1 MSYNY
6 AQNLTIQ
13 LNTKDVN
20 LLMADNIL
28 LPELYRRKKPRR
40 RPIPRSGSGFM
51 KFIVMMFL
59 VLLVSVGLFSF
70 ADIGGNIAL
79 SIAKNFLS
87 KNYSIGL
94 NAEKI
99 TGNPIK
105 GYTLHNFGITDEKSS
120 TDIFS
125 AGFLSVKL
133 NLPAIVTGN
142 LRLSE
147 VSLGGISMDV
157 EKFIES
163 VQKLSLTLPS
173 EDQKVSG
180 TFAASPAYAE
190 GESENKMPDLPIDS
204 VKIADSHFS
213 SQFGNFDVTEI
224 TADVKNLDINIDASI
239 NTLPL
244 KGHIDMGESA
254 GFTAANRAELY
265 LGSGKIIA
273 TGGLNSGK
281 LDLHASAEE
290 FDLKEITA
298 LYPAMLKAEDFD
310 GKADFTADISGT
322 MDNPK
327 VSGSIDY
334 LGAKIYGYPV
344 ERASANV
351 SYLSNR
357 VSVSNIQASA
367 FNIPVQGEIAAAMR
381 PGEKLSVMVKLDGSE
396 AYLDELDKILGI
408 PDLKPL
414 SGRVSLFSV
423 NISGHVDKLNGLVN
437 FTAPRIAYDGKTLTN
452 IRAQMKLSGSD
463 TANVDGKFNF
473 EGAQGYLSG
482 NVASILTN
490 PRMNLT
496 AKLAGLDIKRI
507 ESMIPDGP
515 QYKLGGKITAS
526 VTVKG
531 TAANPNVTGALN
543 SPEFSGWGQT
553 IEKPAINFAY
563 SGKTLTLSKTEG
575 TLNGMPVNVSG
586 KISELPS
593 SNPKLDIN
601 ATITMTPS
609 ALKEYVPDIDSYKL
623 KGSINA
629 GVKIQGTANNP
640 SVNLLASSQNLQAM
654 DIITAKGLELT
665 TALNGDLS
673 KLEKISVNMAA
684 KSLTASGITFTGI
697 NANVSKNGDSII
709 LGSLNAKSGEG
720 TITGSGNA
728 SVSGKSP
735 LNFSFDFKNLAL
747 ASLASSSGIDVK
759 GNLSGTLKVA
769 GKNDNPSLTFSA
781 NVPTLNAA
789 GFSLNNILAD
799 IAGDMKNI
807 ALKNVRA
814 EVDGAEITAAG
825 NINISPALKVNVNL
839 NGKNVNLAQLLKDYP
854 AMKGKISG
862 VATLAFNVAG
872 NEKSITGKGS
882 LNIPSLVAYGVKL
895 SDIKLPLTY
904 SGNNFASKGGT
915 AKFYGGTLSNTLTFA
930 LDTMKFTDEISANAV
945 DVNGLIQDASG
956 GLEGKI
962 TGKGKLTFKV
972 TGSAKDKVTYSGNG
986 NFSMGQGAIT
996 GFKWLDLFTRIHKSD
1011 GLRFASVN
1019 APLTLQ
1025 TGLFIIKA
1033 GAIANAVKNDA
1044 LYKYAKLSQNG
1055 TINFAGKVMTMDFYT
1070 ESSVNYQL
1078 INAIQGGAKGGIDAL
1093 LKGGVSGFEDSVK
1106 AFLSGGLSGAKS
1118 NASMGDFRTVTLRI
1132 HGRADNLAFSGLKI
1146 GESTLK
1152 AEEKSD
1158 AKTQTKT
1165 TQTPS
1170 QTVKQKAENV
1180 KEQVKQQ
1187 VINKATELLPDEL
1200 KKTLNLKTNTGTQ
1213 TSKPQKQP
1221 ATQNSQSQNQT
1232 QPQSQNQQKQQSI
1245 EDRLKEELQK
1255 GIQKGLGDL
1264 FRR

>member
-1 MSYNY
+1 M
-6 AQNLTIQ
+6 
-13 LNTKDVN
+13 
-20 LLMADNIL
+20 LMADNIL
-28 LPELYRRKKPRR
+28 LPELYRKKKPRR
-40 RPIPRSGSGFM
+40 RPVPRSGSGFM
-51 KFIVMMFL
+51 KFIIMIFIM
-59 VLLVSVGLFSF
+59 LLVSAALFSF

-105 GYTLHNFGITDEKSS
+105 GYTLHNFGITDQKSS

-133 NLPAIVTGN
+133 NLPAVVTGN
-142 LRLSE
+142 LRLAE

-157 EKFIES
+157 EKFIAS
-163 VQKLSLTLPS
+163 VQNLNLTLPS
-173 EDQKVSG
+173 DDKKISG
-180 TFAASPAYAE
+180 SFISSPAYAE

-204 VKIADSHFS
+204 VKIVDSHFS
-213 SQFGNFDVTEI
+213 SSFGNLDVTEI
-224 TADVKNLDINIDASI
+224 AADVKKLDIDVDAGI
-239 NTLPL
+239 NGLPL
-244 KGHIDMGESA
+244 KGSIDMGESA
-254 GFTAANRAELY
+254 GLTGVNRAELH

-273 TGGLNSGK
+273 TGGLNDGK
-281 LDLHASAEE
+281 IDLHTLAED

-322 MDNPK
+322 IENPK
-327 VSGSIDY
+327 ISGSVDY
-334 LGAKIYGYPV
+334 IGAKIYGYPF

-351 SYLSNR
+351 SYSSNR

-381 PGEKLSVMVKLDGSE
+381 PDEKLSVMVKLDGSE

-408 PDLKPL
+408 PELKPL
-414 SGRVSLFSV
+414 SGRVALFSV
-423 NISGHVDKLNGLVN
+423 NISGHIDKLNGLVN
-437 FTAPRIAYDGKTLTN
+437 FSAPKISYDGKTLTN
-452 IRAQMKLSGSD
+452 IKAQMKLSGSD
-463 TANVDGKFNF
+463 TANVDGKFTF

-526 VTVKG
+526 VTMKG
-531 TAANPNVTGALN
+531 TASNPNVTGAIN
-543 SPEFSGWGQT
+543 SPEFSGWGQK
-553 IEKPAINFAY
+553 IEKPTINFAY

-593 SNPKLDIN
+593 SNPKLNIN

-629 GVKIQGTANNP
+629 GVKIQGSVNNP

-665 TALNGDLS
+665 TALDGDLT

-697 NANVSKNGDSII
+697 NANVSKNGDAII
-709 LGSLNAKSGEG
+709 LGGFNAKSGEG
-720 TITGSGNA
+720 TITGAGNA

-769 GKNDNPSLTFSA
+769 GKNENPSLTFSA
-781 NVPTLNAA
+781 NVPVLNAV
-789 GFSLNNILAD
+789 GFSLNNVLAD
-799 IAGDMKNI
+799 IAGNMSNI

-814 EVDGAEITAAG
+814 EVDGAEITATG
-825 NINISPALKVNVNL
+825 NINITPALKVNVNV
-839 NGKNVNLAQLLKDYP
+839 NGKNINLAQLLKDYP

-862 VATLAFNVAG
+862 VATLTFNVAG
-872 NEKSITGKGS
+872 NEKNITGKGS
-882 LNIPSLVAYGVKL
+882 LNIPSLSAYGVKL

-904 SGNNFASKGGT
+904 SGNNFASKGGS
-915 AKFYGGTLSNTLTFA
+915 AKFYGGTLNNSLTFNI
-930 LDTMKFTDEISANAV
+930 DTMKFTDDISANGV
-945 DVNGLIQDASG
+945 DVNGLLQDASG

-962 TGKGKLTFKV
+962 TGTGKLTFKV
-972 TGSAKDKVTYSGNG
+972 TGTAKDKVTYSGSG
-986 NFSMGQGAIT
+986 NFSMGQGAVT
-996 GFKWLDLFTRIHKSD
+996 GFKWLDIFMMIHKSN
-1011 GLRFASVN
+1011 GLKFANVN
-1019 APLTLQ
+1019 APLSLQ
-1025 TGLFIIKA
+1025 TGRFIIKS
-1033 GAIANAVKNDA
+1033 GAIINAVKNDA

-1055 TINFAGKVMTMDFYT
+1055 TINFAGNVTTMDFYT
-1070 ESSVNYQL
+1070 ESNVNYQL
-1078 INAIQGGAKGGIDAL
+1078 INAIQGGAKGGIESL
-1093 LKGGVSGFEDSVK
+1093 LKGGVSGFGDSVK
-1106 AFLSGGLSGAKS
+1106 AFLTGGLIGAQK
-1118 NASMGDFRTVTLRI
+1118 NASTGDFRTVTLRI

-1152 AEEKSD
+1152 AEEKTD
-1158 AKTQTKT
+1158 AKTQTQT
-1165 TQTPS
+1165 TQTPA
-1170 QTVKQKAENV
+1170 QTVKQKAETV
-1180 KEQVKQQ
+1180 KEQVKQE

-1200 KKTLNLKTNTGTQ
+1200 KKTLNINMKQNQNAQPKTQ
-1213 TSKPQKQP
+1213 TQSQ
-1221 ATQNSQSQNQT
+1221 TSQSQNNTAT
-1232 QPQSQNQQKQQSI
+1232 QNQGQQKQQSV
-1245 EDRLKEELQK
+1245 EDRLKDELRK

>member
-1 MSYNY
+1 M
-6 AQNLTIQ
+6 
-13 LNTKDVN
+13 
-20 LLMADNIL
+20 MADNIL
-28 LPELYRRKKPRR
+28 LPELYSRKKPRR
-40 RPIPRSGSGFM
+40 RPIPKSGSGFM
-51 KFIVMMFL
+51 KFIIMIFI
-59 VLLVSVGLFSF
+59 VLIVSIGLFSF

-105 GYTLHNFGITDEKSS
+105 GYTLHNFGIADEKSS

-142 LRLSE
+142 LRLAE
-147 VSLGGISMDV
+147 ISLGGVSMDV
-157 EKFIES
+157 EKFIDS
-163 VQKLSLTLPS
+163 VQKLNLTLPS
-173 EDQKVSG
+173 EDKKISG
-180 TFAASPAYAE
+180 AFAASPAYAD
-190 GESENKMPDLPIDS
+190 GESENALPDLPIDS
-204 VKIADSHFS
+204 VKIVDSHFS
-213 SQFGNFDVTEI
+213 SSFGNLDVTEI
-224 TADVKNLDINIDASI
+224 AADVKKLDIEVDAGI
-239 NTLPL
+239 NGLPL
-244 KGHIDMGESA
+244 KGNIDMGESA
-254 GFTAANRAELY
+254 GLTGVNIAELH

-273 TGGLNSGK
+273 TGGLNNGK
-281 LDLHASAEE
+281 IDLHTSAED
-290 FDLKEITA
+290 FDLKEVTA
-298 LYPAMLKAEDFD
+298 LYPAMLKAQDFD

-322 MDNPK
+322 TDNPK
-327 VSGSIDY
+327 ISGAVDY

-351 SYLSNR
+351 SYSSNR
-357 VSVSNIQASA
+357 VSVSNIQASV

-408 PDLKPL
+408 PELKPL
-414 SGRVSLFSV
+414 SGKVSLFSV
-423 NISGHVDKLNGLVN
+423 KFSGHVDKLNGLAN
-437 FTAPRIAYDGKTLTN
+437 FSAPRIAYDGRTLTN

-463 TANVDGKFNF
+463 TAIVDGKFTF

-482 NVASILTN
+482 NVAEILTN
-490 PRMNLT
+490 PKMNLT
-496 AKLAGLDIKRI
+496 AKIADLDIKRI
-507 ESMIPDGP
+507 ESMIPDAP

-531 TAANPNVTGALN
+531 TASNPNVTGAIN

-553 IEKPAINFAY
+553 ITKPAINFAY

-586 KISELPS
+586 KISDLPS

-629 GVKIQGTANNP
+629 GVKIQGSANNP

-665 TALNGDLS
+665 TALDGDLS

-697 NANVSKNGDSII
+697 NANVSKNGDAII
-709 LGSLNAKSGEG
+709 LGGFNAKNGEG
-720 TITGSGNA
+720 TITGAGNA

-781 NVPTLNAA
+781 KIPSLNAS
-789 GFSLNNILAD
+789 GFTLNNIVAD

-825 NINISPALKVNVNL
+825 NVNVTPSLKVNVNV
-839 NGKNVNLAQLLKDYP
+839 NGKNINLAQFVKDNP

-862 VATLAFNVAG
+862 VATLAFNVTG
-872 NEKSITGKGS
+872 NDKAITGKGS
-882 LNIPSLVAYGVKL
+882 LNIPALSAYGVKL
-895 SDIKLPLTY
+895 SDVNLPLTY

-915 AKFYGGTLSNTLTFA
+915 AKFYGGTLNNSLTFA
-930 LDTMKFTDEISANAV
+930 LDTMKFTDDISANGV
-945 DVNGLIQDASG
+945 DINGLIQDASG

-962 TGKGKLTFKV
+962 SGKGKLTFKV
-972 TGSAKDKVTYSGNG
+972 TGTAKDKVTYSGNG
-986 NFSMGQGAIT
+986 NFSMGQGAVT
-996 GFKWLDLFTRIHKSD
+996 GFKWLDIFMMIHKSN
-1011 GLRFASVN
+1011 GLKFASVN
-1019 APLTLQ
+1019 APLVLQ
-1025 TGLFIIKA
+1025 TGKFIIKA
-1033 GAIANAVKNDA
+1033 GAIINAVKNDA
-1044 LYKYAKLSQNG
+1044 LYKYAKLSRDG
-1055 TINFAGKVMTMDFYT
+1055 TVNFAGNVMTMDFYT
-1070 ESSVNYQL
+1070 ESNVNYQL
-1078 INAIQGGAKGGIDAL
+1078 INAIQGGAKGGIEAL

-1106 AFLSGGLSGAKS
+1106 AFLTGGLSGAKS
-1118 NASMGDFRTVTLRI
+1118 NASTGDFRTVTLRI

-1152 AEEKSD
+1152 AEEKTD
-1158 AKTQTKT
+1158 AKT
-1165 TQTPS
+1165 TQTPA
-1170 QTVKQKAENV
+1170 QTIQQKAESA
-1180 KEQVKQQ
+1180 KEQVKQK
-1187 VINKATELLPDEL
+1187 VIEKATEILPDEL
-1200 KKTLNLKTNTGTQ
+1200 KKTLNLKTRTQTQTQNSQTQKPSQTSQTQKQTGTQ
-1213 TSKPQKQP
+1213 T
-1221 ATQNSQSQNQT
+1221 QSQ
-1232 QPQSQNQQKQQSI
+1232 PQNTRQQI

>member
-1 MSYNY
+1 
-6 AQNLTIQ
+6 
-13 LNTKDVN
+13 
-20 LLMADNIL
+20 MADNIL
-28 LPELYRRKKPRR
+28 LPELYRKKKPRR
-40 RPIPRSGSGFM
+40 RPVPRSGSGFM
-51 KFIVMMFL
+51 KFIIMIFIM
-59 VLLVSVGLFSF
+59 LLVSAALFSF

-105 GYTLHNFGITDEKSS
+105 GYTLHNFGITDQKSS

-133 NLPAIVTGN
+133 NLPAVVTGN
-142 LRLSE
+142 LRLAE

-157 EKFIES
+157 EKFIAS
-163 VQKLSLTLPS
+163 VQNLNLTLPS
-173 EDQKVSG
+173 DDKKISG
-180 TFAASPAYAE
+180 SFISSPAYAE

-204 VKIADSHFS
+204 VKIVDSHFS
-213 SQFGNFDVTEI
+213 SSFGNLDVTEI
-224 TADVKNLDINIDASI
+224 AADVKKLDIDVDAGI
-239 NTLPL
+239 NGLPL
-244 KGHIDMGESA
+244 KGSIDMGESA
-254 GFTAANRAELY
+254 GLTGVNRAELH

-273 TGGLNSGK
+273 TGGLNDGK
-281 LDLHASAEE
+281 IDLHTLAED

-322 MDNPK
+322 IENPK
-327 VSGSIDY
+327 ISGSVDY
-334 LGAKIYGYPV
+334 IGAKIYGYPF

-351 SYLSNR
+351 SYSSNR

-381 PGEKLSVMVKLDGSE
+381 PDEKLSVMVKLDGSE

-408 PDLKPL
+408 PELKPL
-414 SGRVSLFSV
+414 SGRVALFSV
-423 NISGHVDKLNGLVN
+423 NISGHIDKLNGLVN
-437 FTAPRIAYDGKTLTN
+437 FSAPKISYDGKTLTN
-452 IRAQMKLSGSD
+452 IKAQMKLSGSD
-463 TANVDGKFNF
+463 TANVDGKFTF

-526 VTVKG
+526 VTMKG
-531 TAANPNVTGALN
+531 TASNPNVTGAIN
-543 SPEFSGWGQT
+543 SPEFSGWGQK
-553 IEKPAINFAY
+553 IEKPTINFAY

-593 SNPKLDIN
+593 SNPKLNIN

-629 GVKIQGTANNP
+629 GVKIQGSVNNP

-665 TALNGDLS
+665 TALDGDLT

-697 NANVSKNGDSII
+697 NANVSKNGDAII
-709 LGSLNAKSGEG
+709 LGGFNANSGEG
-720 TITGSGNA
+720 TITGAGNA

-769 GKNDNPSLTFSA
+769 GKNENPSLTFSA
-781 NVPTLNAA
+781 NVPALNAV
-789 GFSLNNILAD
+789 GFLLNNVLAD
-799 IAGDMKNI
+799 IAGNMSNI

-825 NINISPALKVNVNL
+825 NINITPALKVNVNV
-839 NGKNVNLAQLLKDYP
+839 NGKNINLAQLLKDYP

-862 VATLAFNVAG
+862 VATLTFNVAG
-872 NEKSITGKGS
+872 NEKNITGKGS
-882 LNIPSLVAYGVKL
+882 LNIPSLSAYGVKL

-904 SGNNFASKGGT
+904 SGNNFASKGGS
-915 AKFYGGTLSNTLTFA
+915 AKFYGGTLNNSLTFNI
-930 LDTMKFTDEISANAV
+930 DTMKFTDDISANGV
-945 DVNGLIQDASG
+945 DVNGLLQDASG

-962 TGKGKLTFKV
+962 TGTGKLTFKV
-972 TGSAKDKVTYSGNG
+972 TGSAKDEVTYSGSG
-986 NFSMGQGAIT
+986 NFSMGQGAVT
-996 GFKWLDLFTRIHKSD
+996 GFKWLDIFMMIHKSN
-1011 GLRFASVN
+1011 GLKFANVN
-1019 APLTLQ
+1019 APLSLQ
-1025 TGLFIIKA
+1025 TGRFIIKS
-1033 GAIANAVKNDA
+1033 GAIINAVKNDA

-1055 TINFAGKVMTMDFYT
+1055 TINFAGNVTTMDFYT
-1070 ESSVNYQL
+1070 ESNVNYQL
-1078 INAIQGGAKGGIDAL
+1078 INAIQGGAKGGIESL
-1093 LKGGVSGFEDSVK
+1093 LKGGVSGFGDSVK
-1106 AFLSGGLSGAKS
+1106 AFLTGGLSGAQK
-1118 NASMGDFRTVTLRI
+1118 NASTGDFRTVTLRI

-1152 AEEKSD
+1152 AEEKTD
-1158 AKTQTKT
+1158 AKSQTQT
-1165 TQTPS
+1165 TQTPA
-1170 QTVKQKAENV
+1170 QTVKQKAETV
-1180 KEQVKQQ
+1180 KEQVKQE

-1200 KKTLNLKTNTGTQ
+1200 KKTLNINMKQNQNAQPKTQ
-1213 TSKPQKQP
+1213 TQSQ
-1221 ATQNSQSQNQT
+1221 TSQSQNNTAT
-1232 QPQSQNQQKQQSI
+1232 QNQGQQKQQSV
-1245 EDRLKEELQK
+1245 EDRLKDELRK

>member
-1 MSYNY
+1 M
-6 AQNLTIQ
+6 
-13 LNTKDVN
+13 
-20 LLMADNIL
+20 MADNIL
-28 LPELYRRKKPRR
+28 LPELYRKKKPRR
-40 RPIPRSGSGFM
+40 RPIQRSGSGFM
-51 KFIVMMFL
+51 KFIIMMFIM
-59 VLLVSVGLFSF
+59 LLVSAALFSF

-105 GYTLHNFGITDEKSS
+105 GYTLHNFGITDQKSS

-133 NLPAIVTGN
+133 NLPAVVTGN
-142 LRLSE
+142 LRLAE

-157 EKFIES
+157 EKFIAS
-163 VQKLSLTLPS
+163 VQNLNLTLPS
-173 EDQKVSG
+173 DDKKISG
-180 TFAASPAYAE
+180 SFISSPAYAE

-204 VKIADSHFS
+204 VKIVDSHFS
-213 SQFGNFDVTEI
+213 SSFGNLDVTEI
-224 TADVKNLDINIDASI
+224 AADVKKLDIDVDAGI
-239 NTLPL
+239 NGLPL
-244 KGHIDMGESA
+244 KGSIDMGESA
-254 GFTAANRAELY
+254 GLTGVNRAELH

-273 TGGLNSGK
+273 TGGLNDGK
-281 LDLHASAEE
+281 IDLHTLAED

-322 MDNPK
+322 IENPK
-327 VSGSIDY
+327 ISGSVDY
-334 LGAKIYGYPV
+334 IGAKIYGYPF
-344 ERASANV
+344 ERASANI
-351 SYLSNR
+351 SYSSNR

-381 PGEKLSVMVKLDGSE
+381 PDEKLSVMVKLDGSE

-408 PDLKPL
+408 PELKPL
-414 SGRVSLFSV
+414 SGRVALFSV
-423 NISGHVDKLNGLVN
+423 NISGHIDKLNGLVN
-437 FTAPRIAYDGKTLTN
+437 FSAPKISYDGKTLTN
-452 IRAQMKLSGSD
+452 IKAQMKLSGSD
-463 TANVDGKFNF
+463 TANVDGKFTF

-526 VTVKG
+526 VTMKG
-531 TAANPNVTGALN
+531 TASNPNVTGAIN
-543 SPEFSGWGQT
+543 SPEFSGWGQK
-553 IEKPAINFAY
+553 IEKPTINFAY

-593 SNPKLDIN
+593 SNPKLNIN

-629 GVKIQGTANNP
+629 GVKIQGSVNNP

-665 TALNGDLS
+665 TALDGDLT

-697 NANVSKNGDSII
+697 NANVSKNGDAII
-709 LGSLNAKSGEG
+709 LGGFNAKSGEG
-720 TITGSGNA
+720 TITGAGNA

-769 GKNDNPSLTFSA
+769 GKNENPSLTFSA
-781 NVPTLNAA
+781 NVPALNAV
-789 GFSLNNILAD
+789 GFLLNNVLAD
-799 IAGDMKNI
+799 IAGNMSNI

-825 NINISPALKVNVNL
+825 NINITPALKVNVNV
-839 NGKNVNLAQLLKDYP
+839 NGKNINLAQLLKDYP

-862 VATLAFNVAG
+862 VATLTFNVAG
-872 NEKSITGKGS
+872 NEKNITGKGS
-882 LNIPSLVAYGVKL
+882 LNIPSLSAYGVKL

-904 SGNNFASKGGT
+904 SGNNFASKGGS
-915 AKFYGGTLSNTLTFA
+915 AKFYGGTLNNSLTFNI
-930 LDTMKFTDEISANAV
+930 DTMKFTDDISANGV
-945 DVNGLIQDASG
+945 DVNGLLQDASG

-962 TGKGKLTFKV
+962 TGTGKLTFKV
-972 TGSAKDKVTYSGNG
+972 TGTAKDKVTYSGSG
-986 NFSMGQGAIT
+986 NFSMGQGAVT
-996 GFKWLDLFTRIHKSD
+996 GFKWLDLFMMIHKSN
-1011 GLRFASVN
+1011 GLKFANVN
-1019 APLTLQ
+1019 APLSLQ
-1025 TGLFIIKA
+1025 TGRFIIKS
-1033 GAIANAVKNDA
+1033 GAIINAVKNDA

-1055 TINFAGKVMTMDFYT
+1055 TINFAGNVTTMDFYT
-1070 ESSVNYQL
+1070 ESNVNYQL
-1078 INAIQGGAKGGIDAL
+1078 INAIQGGAKGGIESL
-1093 LKGGVSGFEDSVK
+1093 LKGGVSGFGDSVK
-1106 AFLSGGLSGAKS
+1106 AFLTGGLSGAQK
-1118 NASMGDFRTVTLRI
+1118 NASTGDFRTVTLRI

-1152 AEEKSD
+1152 AEEKTD
-1158 AKTQTKT
+1158 AKTQTQT
-1165 TQTPS
+1165 TQTPA
-1170 QTVKQKAENV
+1170 QTVKQKAETV
-1180 KEQVKQQ
+1180 KEQVKQE

-1200 KKTLNLKTNTGTQ
+1200 KKTLNINMKQNQNAQPKTQ
-1213 TSKPQKQP
+1213 TQSQ
-1221 ATQNSQSQNQT
+1221 TSQSQNNTAT
-1232 QPQSQNQQKQQSI
+1232 QNQGQQKQQSV
-1245 EDRLKEELQK
+1245 EDRLKDELRK

>member
-1 MSYNY
+1 M
-6 AQNLTIQ
+6 
-13 LNTKDVN
+13 
-20 LLMADNIL
+20 MADNIL

-40 RPIPRSGSGFM
+40 RPIPKSGSGFM
-51 KFIVMMFL
+51 KFIIMIFI
-59 VLLVSVGLFSF
+59 VLIVSIGLFSF

-105 GYTLHNFGITDEKSS
+105 GYTLHNFGIADEKSS

-142 LRLSE
+142 LRLAE
-147 VSLGGISMDV
+147 ISLGGISMDV
-157 EKFIES
+157 EKFIAA
-163 VQKLSLTLPS
+163 VQSLSLNLPS
-173 EDQKVSG
+173 DDKKISG

-190 GESENKMPDLPIDS
+190 DESEKKMPDLPIDS
-204 VKIADSHFS
+204 VKIVDSHFS
-213 SQFGNFDVTEI
+213 SSFVNFDVTEI
-224 TADVKNLDINIDASI
+224 AADVKKLDVDVDGSI
-239 NTLPL
+239 NGLPL
-244 KGHIDMGESA
+244 KGNIDMGESA
-254 GFTAANRAELY
+254 GLTGVNIAELH

-273 TGGLNSGK
+273 TGGLNDGK
-281 LDLHASAEE
+281 IDLHTSAED

-327 VSGSIDY
+327 ITGSADY

-351 SYLSNR
+351 SYSANR

-367 FNIPVQGEIAAAMR
+367 FNIPVQGEIAAALR

-408 PDLKPL
+408 PELKPL
-414 SGRVSLFSV
+414 SGKVSLFSV
-423 NISGHVDKLNGLVN
+423 NISGHIDKLNGLVN
-437 FTAPRIAYDGKTLTN
+437 FSAPRIAYDGKTLTN

-463 TANVDGKFNF
+463 TANVDGKFTF

-496 AKLAGLDIKRI
+496 AKLADLDIKRI

-531 TAANPNVTGALN
+531 TAANPNVTGAIN

-575 TLNGMPVNVSG
+575 TINGMPVNVSG
-586 KISELPS
+586 KISDLPS
-593 SNPKLDIN
+593 SNPKLNIN

-609 ALKEYVPDIDSYKL
+609 ALKEYVPDIESYKL

-629 GVKIQGTANNP
+629 GVKIQGSANNP

-654 DIITAKGLELT
+654 DMITAKGLELT
-665 TALNGDLS
+665 TALGGDLA

-735 LNFSFDFKNLAL
+735 LNFGFDFKNLAL

-781 NVPTLNAA
+781 NVPTLNVA
-789 GFSLNNILAD
+789 GFSLNNILAE

-825 NINISPALKVNVNL
+825 NINVSPSLKVNVNV
-839 NGKNVNLAQLLKDYP
+839 NGKNINLAQLLKDYP

-872 NEKSITGKGS
+872 NDKNITGKGS
-882 LNIPSLVAYGVKL
+882 LNIPSLSAYGVKL
-895 SDIKLPLTY
+895 SNINLPLSY

-915 AKFYGGTLSNTLTFA
+915 AKLYGGTLNNSLTFNI
-930 LDTMKFTDEISANAV
+930 DTMKFTDDISANAV

-972 TGSAKDKVTYSGNG
+972 TGTAKDKVTYSGSG
-986 NFSMGQGAIT
+986 NFSMGQGAVT
-996 GFKWLDLFTRIHKSD
+996 GFKWLDIFMMIHKSN
-1011 GLRFASVN
+1011 GLKFAGVN
-1019 APLTLQ
+1019 APLSLQ
-1025 TGLFIIKA
+1025 TGRFTIKS
-1033 GAIANAVKNDA
+1033 GAIINAVKNDA

-1055 TINFAGKVMTMDFYT
+1055 TVNFAGDVMTMDFYT
-1070 ESSVNYQL
+1070 ESNVNYQL
-1078 INAIQGGAKGGIDAL
+1078 INAIQGGAKGGIESL

-1106 AFLSGGLSGAKS
+1106 AFLTGGLSGAQK
-1118 NASMGDFRTVTLRI
+1118 NASTGDFRTVTLRI
-1132 HGRADNLAFSGLKI
+1132 HGRADNLAFSNFKV

-1152 AEEKSD
+1152 AEEKTD
-1158 AKTQTKT
+1158 TKTQT
-1165 TQTPS
+1165 TQTPA
-1170 QTVKQKAENV
+1170 QTIQKKAESVKEKAESV
-1180 KEQVKQQ
+1180 KEQVKQK
-1187 VINKATELLPDEL
+1187 VMEKATEILPDEL
-1200 KKTLNLKTNTGTQ
+1200 KKTLNIRTNTQTQNQNSQTKTQTQTQTSQPQKQTGTQ
-1213 TSKPQKQP
+1213 T
-1221 ATQNSQSQNQT
+1221 QSQQ
-1232 QPQSQNQQKQQSI
+1232 QNTRQQI
-1245 EDRLKEELQK
+1245 EDRLKEELKK